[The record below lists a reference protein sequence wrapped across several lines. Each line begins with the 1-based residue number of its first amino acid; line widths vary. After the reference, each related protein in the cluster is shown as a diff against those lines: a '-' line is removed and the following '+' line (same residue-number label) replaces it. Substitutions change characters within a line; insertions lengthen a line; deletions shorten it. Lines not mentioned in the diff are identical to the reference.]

1 MDGAD
6 MGTQAT
12 TRRAEIGRERRARM
26 RGRLL
31 EAAARVMA
39 DQGSDSATIDTFIRA
54 AGVARGTFYNHFKTR
69 EELLDAL
76 WTSMGHDPFL
86 DIQNACQD
94 IADPVERFAAMTRLV
109 LLGAMHNPTWGWLI
123 LALSADETTLNDDL
137 RGYPRPDLR
146 AGAAAG
152 RFRYESET
160 SATDLVVG
168 TMRAALRALL
178 QEGREANYAQALCKM
193 MLQALSINRIEA
205 TRISALPLPEMPVQV
220 GRRGRTDSG
229 ARKSAGVR

>member
-1 MDGAD
+1 MA
-6 MGTQAT
+6 TQTT

-26 RGRLL
+26 RVRLL

-39 DQGSDSATIDTFIRA
+39 NQGSDSATIDTFIRA

-76 WTSMGHDPFL
+76 WTSIGHDPFL
-86 DIQNACQD
+86 EIQNACSD
-94 IADPVERFAAMTRLV
+94 IADPVERFAAVTRLV
-109 LLGAMHNPTWGWLI
+109 LLGAMDNPTWGWLI
-123 LALSADETTLNDDL
+123 LALSADEATLNDDL

-152 RFRYESET
+152 RLRYESET
-160 SATDLVVG
+160 GATDLVVG

-178 QEGREANYAQALCKM
+178 HEGREANYAQALCKM
-193 MLQALSINRIEA
+193 ILQALGINRIEA
-205 TRISALPLPEMPVQV
+205 NRISALALPDVPVRT
-220 GRRGRTDSG
+220 GRPGQANSG
-229 ARKSAGVR
+229 PRRSTGVR

>member
-1 MDGAD
+1 MRSGMAA
-6 MGTQAT
+6 QAN

-39 DQGSDSATIDTFIRA
+39 DQRSDSATIDNFIRA

-76 WTSMGHDPFL
+76 WASMGHDPFL
-86 DIQNACQD
+86 EIETACEDIT
-94 IADPVERFAAMTRLV
+94 DPVERFAAMTRLV
-109 LLGAMHNPTWGWLI
+109 LLGAIHNPTWGWLV

-152 RFRYESET
+152 RFRYDSET

-168 TMRAALRALL
+168 AMRAALRALL
-178 QEGREANYAQALCKM
+178 QENRDANYAQALCKM
-193 MLQALSINRIEA
+193 MLQALGINRIEA
-205 TRISALPLPEMPVQV
+205 SRISALPLPEMPMQI
-220 GRRGRTDSG
+220 GRRDRTDSG
-229 ARKSAGVR
+229 ARKSVGAR